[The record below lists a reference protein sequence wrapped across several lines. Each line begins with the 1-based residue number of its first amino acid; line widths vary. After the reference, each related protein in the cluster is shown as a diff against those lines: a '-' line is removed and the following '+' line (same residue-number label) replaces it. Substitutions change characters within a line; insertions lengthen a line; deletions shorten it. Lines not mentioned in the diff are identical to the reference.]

1 MFESISAAP
10 ADPILG
16 LADLFRADD
25 RPHKINLGIG
35 VYKDE
40 TGNTPVL
47 TSVKKA
53 EQYLLENETTKNYL
67 SIDGLAD
74 FARCTQ
80 ELLFGAENPLIAAG
94 RARTAQTPGGTGAL
108 RVAADFLATQTSVK
122 RVWVSNPSWPNHKNV
137 FNAAGLEV
145 CEYAYYDAEKHQLD
159 FDGMLAALQEAK
171 AGDVVLF
178 HGCCHNPTGIDPTAE
193 QWSQLAQLSQAKGWL
208 PLFDFAYQGFARGLN
223 EDAEGLRI
231 FAASHQELIVASSY
245 SKNFGLYN
253 ERVGAITLV
262 AADAATAETAF
273 SQVKY
278 TIRANY
284 SNPPAHGAAV
294 VATILSNQALRTIW
308 EQELTDM
315 RQRIQRMRQLFVN
328 TLAEKGATRDF
339 SFIIQQNG
347 MFSFSG
353 LTKDQVIRLRDEF
366 AVYAVNSGRV
376 NVAGMTP
383 DNMSALCEA
392 IVAVL

>member
-1 MFESISAAP
+1 MFERIAAAP

-25 RPHKINLGIG
+25 RTNKINLGIG

-40 TGNTPVL
+40 TGKTPVL

-67 SIDGLAD
+67 SIDGIAD
-74 FARCTQ
+74 FGRCTQ
-80 ELLFGAENPLIAAG
+80 ELLFGAESALISNH

-108 RVAADFLATQTSVK
+108 RVAADFIATQTSAK
-122 RVWVSNPSWPNHKNV
+122 RIWVSNPSWPNHKNV
-137 FNAAGLEV
+137 FAAAGLEV
-145 CEYAYYDAEKHQLD
+145 CEYNYYDAARHALD
-159 FDGMLAALQEAK
+159 FDGLLSSLSAAQ
-171 AGDVVLF
+171 AGDIVLF
-178 HGCCHNPTGIDPTAE
+178 HGCCHNPTGIDPTAA
-193 QWSQLAQLSQAKGWL
+193 QWAQLAELSLAKGWL
-208 PLFDFAYQGFARGLN
+208 PLFDFAYQGFARGLE
-223 EDAEGLRI
+223 EDAEGLRA
-231 FAASHQELIVASSY
+231 FAASHQELIVCSSY

-253 ERVGAITLV
+253 ERVGAFTLV
-262 AADAATAETAF
+262 AADAAIVDTAF
-273 SQVKY
+273 SQVKA

-294 VATILSNQALRTIW
+294 VATILGNTALRALW
-308 EQELTDM
+308 AQELTSM
-315 RQRIQRMRQLFVN
+315 RERIQRMRQLFVN
-328 TLAEKGATRDF
+328 TLQEKGAKGDF
-339 SFIIQQNG
+339 SFIIDQNG

-353 LTKDQVIRLRDEF
+353 LTKEQVVRLRDEF
-366 AVYAVNSGRV
+366 GVYAVNSGRV

-383 DNMSALCEA
+383 DNMSPLCEA